1 MQALSNV
8 SQRQCLQI
16 AAIALLADRLRDDA
30 TAENLCSRPLA
41 EATHQAMADA
51 GWTDRLRACA
61 AS

>member
-8 SQRQCLQI
+8 SQRQCLEI
-16 AAIALLADRLRDDA
+16 AAIALLADRARDDA
-30 TAENLCSRPLA
+30 SAENLCSWSLA
-41 EATHQAMADA
+41 EATRQAIADA

>member
-8 SQRQCLQI
+8 SQRQCLEI
-16 AAIALLADRLRDDA
+16 AAIALLADRARDDA
-30 TAENLCSRPLA
+30 SAENLCSRPLA
-41 EATHQAMADA
+41 EATCQAIADA